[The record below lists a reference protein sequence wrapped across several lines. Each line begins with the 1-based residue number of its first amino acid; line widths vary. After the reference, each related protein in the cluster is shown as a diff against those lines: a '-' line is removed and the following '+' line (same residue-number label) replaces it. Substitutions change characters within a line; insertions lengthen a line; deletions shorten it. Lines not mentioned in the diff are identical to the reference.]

1 MTVIDRLIRRG
12 LGLVVPACAFVLA
25 LAINQPA
32 AVQADSTIQIRD
44 LAFGPQTVTVSPGET
59 VVWAN
64 TEDVMP
70 HNVSSGLVG
79 RADAGQ
85 LFQSPFIMPGDGFS
99 YTFTEVGEYPYFC
112 PLHPT
117 MMGVVVVAPS

>member
-1 MTVIDRLIRRG
+1 MIYRFIRSG
-12 LGLVVPACAFVLA
+12 LGVIVPACALVLA
-25 LAINQPA
+25 LGINQPA

-44 LAFGPQTVTVSPGET
+44 LAFGPQTITVGPGET
-59 VVWAN
+59 VLWAN

-70 HNVSSGLVG
+70 HNVSSGQVG

-85 LFQSPFIMPGDGFS
+85 LFESPYIMPGDGFS
-99 YTFTEVGEYPYFC
+99 YTFTDAGEYPYFC